1 MEADARIQENADKSE
16 IKDVL
21 SVVNYARDAGLW
33 EEWRDCYHADA
44 TLTTSWFSGARDEF
58 VDAAKKMKI
67 ARHPGESQKHTVTN
81 PWVRLSGARA
91 AAEHDLILYQRRI
104 IDGVELD
111 FTTWSRVLALLE
123 KRDGAWRIWKRTNIY
138 EKDRM
143 DPYKP
148 DEVPD
153 SFYASIDLSGY
164 PAAIRYHCWRNAKIG
179 HPPARGIVL
188 QHSAEEAAVRQEAEA
203 WLEGS

>member
-1 MEADARIQENADKSE
+1 MEADRRIQENVDKGE

-33 EEWRDCYHADA
+33 EEWSACYHPDA
-44 TLTTSWFSGARDEF
+44 TLTTSWFSGTRDEF

-81 PWVRLSGARA
+81 PWVRLKDTRA
-91 AAEHDLILYQRRI
+91 AAEHDLILYQRRL

-148 DEVPD
+148 DELPP
-153 SFYASIDLSGY
+153 SFYASIDLRGLS
-164 PAAIRYHCWRNAKIG
+164 PRHPLPLLAKRENRPPPR
-179 HPPARGIVL
+179 HKHRPPAQRGRTRRPRGGGGV
-188 QHSAEEAAVRQEAEA
+188 A
-203 WLEGS
+203 WGA

>member
-1 MEADARIQENADKSE
+1 MDAERRIQENADRSE

-33 EEWRDCYHADA
+33 EEWRQCYHPDA
-44 TLTTSWFSGARDEF
+44 SLTTSWFSGSRDEF

-67 ARHPGESQKHTVTN
+67 ARHPGESQKRTVTN
-81 PWVRLSGARA
+81 PWVRLAGARA
-91 AAEHDLILYQRRI
+91 VGEHDLILYQRRL

-143 DPYKP
+143 DPHKP
-148 DEVPD
+148 GEVP
-153 SFYASIDLSGY
+153 ASYFEAMDLTPY
-164 PAAIRYHCWRNAKIG
+164 PKALRYHCWRNEKFSG
-179 HPPARGIVL
+179 SPP
-188 QHSAEEAAVRQEAEA
+188 SANLVMEGTEKSRAIREEARRWVP
-203 WLEGS
+203 